1 LEAEVMRPRW
11 HKVFSDLTSH
21 LIRSLLVTASIA
33 VGLFAIGMITTTHL
47 ILSEDIRSGYQA
59 INPANIQMR
68 ASTFD
73 EKFVQHIRRMP
84 QVAGAEGVWDTRL
97 QVWTV
102 EGYWK
107 PISIKAQ
114 DFNDGAKE
122 MINQVTLIEGSW
134 PPGNKQIALDINK
147 IADTGAGLGDEVEIK
162 LPSGIIRRLPVVA
175 IVQDQTIGSSGGE
188 GGFFLANIQ
197 GYVTRDTL
205 PWLEQLYGFNTL
217 YATVDQAQED
227 REAIRAV
234 ADILID
240 EFHQNG
246 YLTNGSVVRLSSEHP
261 NVSYIDA
268 MAAVMF
274 LLGFLVVFLSGF
286 LITNTLSALLNQQ
299 VQQIG
304 VMKTLGASRRQIISL
319 YMVLILVFSLIALAI
334 AVPLSNQASYLLLQ
348 YLSERINF
356 QLEAFQPVPT
366 AIMLQVI
373 IAVLVPQVA
382 GSLPILQ
389 GTRISVREALSG
401 TSPVQLEN
409 HGFLYRQLAK
419 IRGVSRPVLISLRN
433 TLRKRL
439 RLVLTLITLTLG
451 GATFIATLNVRNSIE
466 TYVDRLGHY
475 FLADVNLAL
484 NQPYRVERVRRDV
497 EQVPGVKEVEGWSVT
512 LANVVMED
520 GKTGETLQLVAPP
533 AESELIEPIL
543 LEGRWLH
550 PDDYNA
556 ITLNELFLETIPA
569 IKVGDTLR
577 LKIGLR
583 ETDWV
588 VVGFFQFAGRS
599 SGLFA
604 YVNFETLA
612 QETSMIGRAVSYR
625 IVADGKSLNL
635 EEQEELARRIDIQLT
650 ERGYKINN
658 VSAGRSL
665 QEMTSEGL
673 NILTTFLLIMSF
685 LLASVGSIGLMGTM
699 SLNVMERTREIGVM
713 RAIGGSNRAIIT
725 IVLLEG
731 VLIGLL
737 SWMLSCLVALPLS
750 KQLADVMFQI
760 IFDRDAALA
769 FTFLGNLIWLG
780 LVMLLSVLASVV
792 PAYNASKLT
801 IREVLAYE

>member
-21 LIRSLLVTASIA
+21 LIRSLLVIASIA

-73 EKFVQHIRRMP
+73 EEFVQHIRRMP

-114 DFNDGAKE
+114 DFNDGAEE

-635 EEQEELARRIDIQLT
+635 EEQEELARRIDMQLT